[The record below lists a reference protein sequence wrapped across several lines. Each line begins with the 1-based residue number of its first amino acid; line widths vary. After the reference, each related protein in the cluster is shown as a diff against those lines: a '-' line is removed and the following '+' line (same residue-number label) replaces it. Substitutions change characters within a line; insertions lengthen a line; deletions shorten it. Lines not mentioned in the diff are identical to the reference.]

1 MAVWFRASLVVL
13 AVLLLPGCGGEDAA
27 KPGQSYSSNV
37 SVPDRDQG
45 AGGEEP
51 PVSPPVV
58 EPPVTEPP
66 VIEPPIIEP
75 PVVEPPVTEPP
86 VTEPPVVEPP
96 EVVPPE
102 PEPPLQTDLDSNVF
116 FPTVPGMQLFFD
128 NALMPVVLGEGQR
141 LGRDLAYPLQYA
153 DILSHS
159 FTSTPAAVGLRA
171 MRVMLLDNEQP
182 VYLDVVFNS
191 SRPVL
196 GNAARFNTVGFASV
210 RLSGLPLV
218 VPLRLRVESRLIG
231 NEWVSLTGMA
241 DQPARRIEVTQR
253 IGIPGWQQQIL
264 LQVYPWLRPL
274 FSPLRYQL
282 WLSPGVGVVRVEAFG
297 KTLQVNRVA
306 GVEEPLVFA
315 VRRNGNASSWQP
327 LPLVG
332 ESLIDNSW
340 QPVIHYRT
348 QERNW
353 LDVVFDGTGSWQA
366 RISRTNLPV
375 SVQAATVRFVRGGEI
390 RDVTVSLMVE

>member
-51 PVSPPVV
+51 PVV

-86 VTEPPVVEPP
+86 VTEPPVVEPPVVEPPVIEPPVVVPPVVEPP

-141 LGRDLAYPLQYA
+141 LGDDLAYPLQYA

-159 FTSTPAAVGLRA
+159 FTSTPAEVGLRA
-171 MRVMLLDNEQP
+171 MHVMLLDNEQP

-196 GNAARFNTVGFASV
+196 GNAARLNTVGFASV

-231 NEWVSLTGMA
+231 NEWASLTGMA

-264 LQVYPWLRPL
+264 LQMYPWLRPL

-282 WLSPGVGVVRVEAFG
+282 WLSPGVGVVRVN
-297 KTLQVNRVA
+297 TLMAAGARLMVSGVRV
-306 GVEEPLVFA
+306 GLLTLTFPSSSS
-315 VRRNGNASSWQP
+315 GSASRSSKAAC
-327 LPLVG
+327 VASG
-332 ESLIDNSW
+332 
-340 QPVIHYRT
+340 
-348 QERNW
+348 
-353 LDVVFDGTGSWQA
+353 
-366 RISRTNLPV
+366 RISRSPP
-375 SVQAATVRFVRGGEI
+375 ARRG
-390 RDVTVSLMVE
+390 